1 MQCAPSIEVDCHL
14 ITPPVRC
21 DAIDFKIVD
30 PTTASDWDRLV
41 ASHGGFNFFHR
52 AAWAKVLCRTYGH
65 RPLYLQCY
73 RGTESVA
80 LVPMMEVASPFT
92 GRRGVSLPFSD
103 VCEPLVSGEWG
114 REFLTT
120 KLLELGHLRKWRYFE
135 LRGGRES
142 LPQSAVP
149 AEKYY
154 GHKLDLR
161 IDLDRLFDS
170 FHSSVRRAIRKA
182 EKTELVAETRTTWD
196 AVTDFYKLHAR
207 TRRRHGLPPQPL
219 SFFRNIYKEV
229 IEAGLGFVVLARYRL
244 RPIAAAVFFHSGDEA
259 LYKFGASDERLWNV
273 RANNLV
279 MWEGI
284 KQLAGK
290 GLKAMHFG
298 RTDLTDDG
306 LRRFKLSWGTKEQVI
321 EYFRFAIKTQV
332 WDHIRRDGSGLHNQL
347 FGRLPLAVNHL
358 AGTLV
363 YRHLD

>member
-1 MQCAPSIEVDCHL
+1 MQCAPSIEVERRA
-14 ITPPVRC
+14 ITPPERANATEV
-21 DAIDFKIVD
+21 KIVD
-30 PTTASDWDRLV
+30 PTTDSDWDRLV
-41 ASHGGFNFFHR
+41 TSQVGSTLFHR

-65 RPLYLQCY
+65 RPFYLQFY
-73 RGTESVA
+73 RGLEPVA
-80 LVPMMEVASPFT
+80 LVPMMEVVSPFT
-92 GRRGVSLPFSD
+92 GRRGISLPFSD
-103 VCEPLVSGEWG
+103 VCQPLICGEWD

-120 KLLELGHLRKWRYFE
+120 KLVEIGRLRKWRYFE

-142 LPQSAVP
+142 LPESAVP

-154 GHKLDLR
+154 SHKLDLR
-161 IDLDRLFDS
+161 IGPDRLFDS

-182 EKTELVAETRTTWD
+182 EKTELVAETRTTWA
-196 AVTDFYKLHAR
+196 AVEDFYKLHAR

-229 IEAGLGFVVLARYRL
+229 IEAGLGFVVLVQYRL
-244 RPIAAAVFFHSGDEA
+244 RPIAAAVFLHSGEEA

-273 RANNLV
+273 RANNLA

-290 GLKAMHFG
+290 GFKAMHFG
-298 RTDLTDDG
+298 RTDLSDDG

-321 EYFRFAIKTQV
+321 EYFRFALKTQM
-332 WDHIRRDGSGLHNQL
+332 WDRARRDGSGFHNQL

-358 AGTLV
+358 AGALV